1 MDELEIKMLEANGYS
16 YRNGG
21 IVDTKGEYV
30 SALELNGKTL
40 RSESS
45 KDLWDRAQTLDKKH
59 STSVAPWEKIK
70 KNEEYVSSNME
81 KEYKTTTT
89 VTLNKHINSSIEIY
103 KYPLVLVAS
112 IIIYITIK
120 RLTK

>member
-21 IVDTKGEYV
+21 IVDTTGEYI
-30 SALELNGKTL
+30 STLELNGKTL
-40 RSESS
+40 FSESS
-45 KDLWDRAQTLDKKH
+45 KDLWDRAEALHKKH
-59 STSVAPWEKIK
+59 STSVAPWENIK
-70 KNEEYVSSNME
+70 KNEEYVPLKKE
-81 KEYKTTTT
+81 IEYKTTTT
-89 VTLNKHINSSIEIY
+89 VTLNKHKNPSIEIY